1 MDTYQNLINGDKRPK
16 ITQGNCS
23 EWLLPCYKYYTQN
36 RPKNQDTAANSIRRS
51 SPDVI
56 GDTHPLW
63 MGVDNKIPEKE
74 LTYSKGGDMVDL
86 ERLFILKYDDST
98 VDDDIDDADE
108 DYLF

>member
-1 MDTYQNLINGDKRPK
+1 
-16 ITQGNCS
+16 
-23 EWLLPCYKYYTQN
+23 
-36 RPKNQDTAANSIRRS
+36 
-51 SPDVI
+51 
-56 GDTHPLW
+56 
-63 MGVDNKIPEKE
+63 MGAYHKIPEEE

>member
-1 MDTYQNLINGDKRPK
+1 MKHWALYSAVMDLPKEDIADIVCELIANDKTYSIYTEDIKY
-16 ITQGNCS
+16 IT
-23 EWLLPCYKYYTQN
+23 
-36 RPKNQDTAANSIRRS
+36 A
-51 SPDVI
+51 
-56 GDTHPLW
+56 H
-63 MGVDNKIPEKE
+63 KIPSKE

>member
-1 MDTYQNLINGDKRPK
+1 MGHWALYSAIMNLPK
-16 ITQGNCS
+16 
-23 EWLLPCYKYYTQN
+23 E
-36 RPKNQDTAANSIRRS
+36 D
-51 SPDVI
+51 I
-56 GDTHPLW
+56 GDIVCELIANDKAYSIYAEDIKYINDH
-63 MGVDNKIPEKE
+63 KIPEEE

>member
-1 MDTYQNLINGDKRPK
+1 METSQFPFVFPEYRLGLADVDLFIRGHKTRPL
-16 ITQGNCS
+16 S
-23 EWLLPCYKYYTQN
+23 L
-36 RPKNQDTAANSIRRS
+36 R
-51 SPDVI
+51 I
-56 GDTHPLW
+56 GVAH
-63 MGVDNKIPEKE
+63 KIPDKE